1 MISGG
6 NPSNGRNGQEQKVA
20 GVITANEQRKT
31 EAANTPHA
39 GKVPEEA
46 WKAMREAGTAGA
58 IPQSEQRKT
67 GTADTPRAG
76 KVPEEAWKAMREA
89 GTAGAIP
96 QSGKRKVADLHTPKE
111 WKAQGDNP
119 FLYLHTE
126 TSAERRIRLA

>member
-58 IPQSEQRKT
+58 IPQS
-67 GTADTPRAG
+67 
-76 KVPEEAWKAMREA
+76 
-89 GTAGAIP
+89 
-96 QSGKRKVADLHTPKE
+96 GKRKVADLHTPKE
-111 WKAQGDNP
+111 WKVQGDNP

>member
-1 MISGG
+1 
-6 NPSNGRNGQEQKVA
+6 
-20 GVITANEQRKT
+20 
-31 EAANTPHA
+31 
-39 GKVPEEA
+39 EA

-111 WKAQGDNP
+111 WKVQGDNP